1 MSLRKQ
7 SKNHSRFRIG
17 STSARKN
24 ADRRAARTC
33 VIYLLLMLG
42 LYAWLLFD
50 TWIGKHVLSGLAG
63 YDRSHLSSMTF
74 RMVAFTILAGGLGA
88 IVNGIRSMHIYGSAF
103 NRRYQWKYIAAP
115 WMGSALALFVYA
127 LVRSSIAV
135 LGGDVAS
142 ESIGSAQVLSNFG
155 AGALAG
161 YGSKDVFIWLDDKVH
176 KIFQVQEKT
185 PRLTGKPEE
194 AAVSRLQAAKLELG
208 EVSKVRQKKGRP
220 AGTVINQ
227 SPPPDAPIDRGQ
239 SVDIAV
245 AAGARAN

>member
-1 MSLRKQ
+1 MSIRKK
-7 SKNHSRFRIG
+7 SNGNSRSRTG
-17 STSARKN
+17 NKTAGKN
-24 ADRRAARTC
+24 ADIRAAKRC
-33 VIYLLLMLG
+33 VVYLLLMLG
-42 LYAWLLFD
+42 LFGWLLFD
-50 TWIGKHVLSGLAG
+50 TWIGNHVLSGLVG
-63 YDRSHLSSMTF
+63 YDRTHLNTNTF
-74 RMVAFTILAGGLGA
+74 RVVAFTIIAGGLGA
-88 IVNGIRSMHIYGSAF
+88 IVNGIRSMHIYGGAF

-176 KIFQVQEKT
+176 KIFQVPEKT

-208 EVSKVRQKKGRP
+208 EVSRVKRKKGKEV
-220 AGTVINQ
+220 GTVVNQ

-245 AAGARAN
+245 AAGSRAN